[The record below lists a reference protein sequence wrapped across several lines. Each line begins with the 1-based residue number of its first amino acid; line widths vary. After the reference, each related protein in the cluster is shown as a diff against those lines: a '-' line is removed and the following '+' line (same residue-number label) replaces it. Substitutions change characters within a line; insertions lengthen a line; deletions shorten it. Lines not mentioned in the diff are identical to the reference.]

1 MVPAYGQDGLD
12 VGLAV
17 STRWDCDRGS
27 TWVRWWWGGGGGY
40 RWWIRGLGWWV
51 SVARSGQPRGLA
63 VAREG
68 ERGEFPVTQR
78 QIATSLFTAALAI
91 SDSEY
96 FLHTARCSCSLII
109 GYSHKNAFDTNL
121 NVSLFILWFSHA
133 IHVEP

>member
-1 MVPAYGQDGLD
+1 MGKV
-12 VGLAV
+12 VV
-17 STRWDCDRGS
+17 
-27 TWVRWWWGGGGGY
+27 GGGGGLPMVDLGS
-40 RWWIRGLGWWV
+40 GLVGSRCQEWATKRAC
-51 SVARSGQPRGLA
+51 SCQ
-63 VAREG
+63 G

-96 FLHTARCSCSLII
+96 FLHTACCSSSLII